1 MSKPLT
7 LQANWV
13 KQYYVTIISPTGT
26 PSGEGWYNAGSVVT
40 VGVQSTIQ
48 YSNGTRMIFNGW
60 NSATLGSNATTQIT
74 VNSPTSL
81 MAAWKTQYLVTV
93 QSEYGSA
100 SGGGWYDAGSPVQ
113 VSIQPGLEYSNQTRR
128 IFTGWTGDVSSTNT
142 DFTLTANGPINAV
155 AEWVTQY
162 QITFQVAGLPT
173 STTVTLN
180 VNNQT
185 YTITPT
191 QPYTAWYNQGQTLDP
206 TVTKT
211 VMTVFQFTNWHNQ
224 AGTNVPLPITVT
236 GPAEYTATYAF
247 VFPLSTNPPTNL
259 TYSLPQT
266 ASSEGAN
273 QISAFIITK
282 PPTTS

>member
-1 MSKPLT
+1 MFSSWSGDFNSNSAAITVTMSKPLA

-74 VNSPTSL
+74 VDSPTSL

-113 VSIQPGLEYSNQTRR
+113 VSIQPGLQYSNQTRR
-128 IFTGWTGDVSSTNT
+128 IFTGWTGDISGTSTT
-142 DFTLTANGPINAV
+142 LTLTANGPINAV
-155 AEWVTQY
+155 AQWVTQY
-162 QITFQVAGLPT
+162 QITFQLAGLPS

-191 QPYTAWYNQGQTLDP
+191 QPYTAWYNQGQVLNP

-224 AGTNVPLPITVT
+224 AGSNVPLPITVT

-247 VFPLSTNPPTNL
+247 AFQLSTNPSTNL
-259 TYSLPQT
+259 T
-266 ASSEGAN
+266 
-273 QISAFIITK
+273 
-282 PPTTS
+282 